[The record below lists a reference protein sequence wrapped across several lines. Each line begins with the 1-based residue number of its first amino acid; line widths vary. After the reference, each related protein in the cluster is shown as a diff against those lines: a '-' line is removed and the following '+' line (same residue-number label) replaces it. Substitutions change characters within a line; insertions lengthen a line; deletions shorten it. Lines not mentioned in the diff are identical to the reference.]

1 MKASTLKTEMT
12 ATTRSGTDVRAE
24 TSVDTKLKLKLRR
37 LRLQQ
42 LIGENLFPVWIRKKE
57 NQMAV
62 HFEIPLF
69 ILSFHKKKLPKT
81 HGHPFIKKSSMDIIS
96 IMT

>member
-1 MKASTLKTEMT
+1 MT
-12 ATTRSGTDVRAE
+12 ATTRSGSDVRAE

-69 ILSFHKKKLPKT
+69 ILSFHKKSYQKLTAIHLLKKIFY
-81 HGHPFIKKSSMDIIS
+81 GYYLNYDIK
-96 IMT
+96 

>member
-12 ATTRSGTDVRAE
+12 ATTRSGSDVRAE

-69 ILSFHKKKLPKT
+69 ILSFHKKATKNSRPS
-81 HGHPFIKKSSMDIIS
+81 IYKKNLLWILSQL
-96 IMT
+96 